1 VRRLPVLAPALAG
14 VCLSGCGLL
23 RTRSDH
29 PAHVVRGPIPARTQ
43 EAIKLTYL
51 FFRPRRAT
59 TQPVG
64 TTDLTAQTAYSSL
77 YQNGHGGSDD
87 VVFDSELSHTSLSA
101 RRGVSPGTDVEI
113 ELGVTFATAGFMDS
127 IIEDYHRFLGFPSEG
142 RQNRPRNEYEMDV
155 RHNGLLAYRLEPDE
169 PGLSDVPIVVT
180 HQFIPESDSSPAF
193 SARAGIELPT
203 GSESK
208 GFGNGALD
216 WGGGLLA
223 EKSFDRWTATAAVD
237 YVFTGTSDSFE
248 RAGITAHDDL
258 DVQFGLEYRWNDG
271 LSLLL
276 GTVLESPV
284 TRDIPLK
291 EIDGNILS
299 IDIGASWDV
308 GERSRFLVEFGEDA
322 IARSGPDLTL
332 MAAWTWSL

>member
-1 VRRLPVLAPALAG
+1 MRRLPVLAPALAG

-59 TQPVG
+59 TQPPG

-101 RRGVSPGTDVEI
+101 RRGVSPGTDVEV
-113 ELGVTFATAGFMDS
+113 EVGVTFATAGFMD
-127 IIEDYHRFLGFPSEG
+127 EFVEEYHKLLGFPSEG
-142 RQNRPRNEYEMDV
+142 RRNRPKNEYEMDV
-155 RHNGLLAYRLEPDE
+155 FHNGNLAYRLDADQ
-169 PGLSDVPIVVT
+169 PGFSDLPIVVT
-180 HQFIPESDSSPAF
+180 HQFVEETASSPAL
-193 SARAGIELPT
+193 SARAGVELPT

-208 GFGNGALD
+208 GFGNGVLD

-237 YVFTGTSDSFE
+237 YVLTGTSRTFE
-248 RAGITAHDDL
+248 QADVAAHDDL
-258 DVQFGLEYRWNDG
+258 DAQFGLEYRWNDDV
-271 LSLLL
+271 SLLL
-276 GTVLESPV
+276 GTILESPV
-284 TRDIPLK
+284 TRSIPLK

-299 IDIGASWDV
+299 IDLGISWDA

-322 IARSGPDLTL
+322 IARSGPDFTL
-332 MAAWTWSL
+332 MAAWVYSL